1 MPIRSHK
8 KHKSEPQKDTMNK
21 THYANLLFRFVPFVA
36 KSTFRELQV
45 KLAGVPRYQAGFV
58 TARNWQL
65 HYLDATSLLSAFDV
79 VVVKRWNDFRCEKKN
94 PVILDAG
101 ANIGIS
107 TIHYKRL
114 FPDAV
119 ITAFEPDLRACELLR
134 RNLAANQINDV
145 EIVEKALWT
154 NNSGAN
160 FFSEGAD
167 ANRVMRAGDEVLTS
181 LTPSAKQFEVET
193 VRLADYL
200 ARTEYDFVKLDI
212 ESAEADVIVD
222 CGDTLRNVNNL
233 VIEFHLTNSKP
244 RDLARTLE
252 TLAEQRFHVSVCSYG
267 PWVDLLHP
275 PSNTVKV
282 EFDQYLLICAW
293 R

>member
-1 MPIRSHK
+1 
-8 KHKSEPQKDTMNK
+8 MNK

-45 KLAGVPRYQAGFV
+45 KLAGVPRYQVGFV
-58 TARNWQL
+58 SARNWQL

-94 PVILDAG
+94 PVILDGG

-107 TIHYKRL
+107 AIHYKRL
-114 FPDAV
+114 FPGAV
-119 ITAFEPDLRACELLR
+119 ITSFEPDPRSCELLR
-134 RNLAANQINDV
+134 RNLAVNEIHDV

-154 NNSGAN
+154 SNGRVS

-167 ANRVMRAGDEVLTS
+167 ANRVVRAGDDVGQLTA
-181 LTPSAKQFEVET
+181 LTPSAKQFDVET

-200 ARTEYDFVKLDI
+200 ARTEYDLVKLDI

-252 TLAEQRFHVSVCSYG
+252 ALAEQEFHVSVCSYG

-275 PSNTVKV
+275 PSNTAKV

>member
-1 MPIRSHK
+1 
-8 KHKSEPQKDTMNK
+8 MNK

-36 KSTFRELQV
+36 KSTFRELQR
-45 KLAGVPRYQAGFV
+45 KLAGVPRYQTGFV
-58 TARNWQL
+58 SAGSWQL

-79 VVVKRWNDFRCEKKN
+79 VVVKRWNDFRCEKTN
-94 PVILDAG
+94 PVILDCG

-114 FPDAV
+114 FPGAA
-119 ITAFEPDLRACELLR
+119 ITAFEPDPRACELLR
-134 RNLAANQINDV
+134 LNLAANEIDDV

-154 NNSGAN
+154 SNGRTS

-167 ANRVMRAGDEVLTS
+167 ANRIMRAGDEVLTS
-181 LTPSAKQFEVET
+181 LTPSATQFEVET

-200 ARTEYDFVKLDI
+200 ATTEYDFVKLDI

-252 TLAEQRFHVSVCSYG
+252 TLAEQKFHVSVCSYG

-275 PSNTVKV
+275 PSNTAKV